1 MLHAIID
8 GILISVES
16 EDEKWGEG
24 NGEANCIKFSCG
36 SRTSRHLEGYNLHSF
51 AASGSPRTEYV

>member
-24 NGEANCIKFSCG
+24 NGAANCIKFSCG
-36 SRTSRHLEGYNLHSF
+36 KQNEQASRRI
-51 AASGSPRTEYV
+51 